1 MTTTEP
7 ITALLIEDD
16 PTDARR
22 IKEALA
28 GTRTQLDGR
37 VELLCVD
44 SVEQAAARLARGGV
58 DLVLLDLS
66 LGGLHPADALARLR
80 SRTEE
85 VAVITLAPA
94 GAEEAGIQSVLAGAQ
109 DYLMKDALDG
119 RLLRRSI
126 RYVRE
131 LHRAE
136 SALRT
141 MTLNDEL
148 TGLYNRRG
156 FFTHAERQMK
166 GADRG
171 EGLWLLLVDVDGL
184 RHINEKFGQQEGDQA
199 LVAIA
204 QFLKDSV
211 RGSDIVARTAG
222 DEFKI
227 LLVDALREAPG
238 PVRARIDRKIERL
251 NAQRGRR
258 YRLSV
263 SIGMARR
270 EPKSA
275 LSLDQLINQADD
287 DLYRAKRARS
297 A

>member
-1 MTTTEP
+1 M
-7 ITALLIEDD
+7 
-16 PTDARR
+16 
-22 IKEALA
+22 
-28 GTRTQLDGR
+28 
-37 VELLCVD
+37 
-44 SVEQAAARLARGGV
+44 
-58 DLVLLDLS
+58 
-66 LGGLHPADALARLR
+66 
-80 SRTEE
+80 
-85 VAVITLAPA
+85 
-94 GAEEAGIQSVLAGAQ
+94 
-109 DYLMKDALDG
+109 
-119 RLLRRSI
+119 
-126 RYVRE
+126 
-131 LHRAE
+131 
-136 SALRT
+136 
-141 MTLNDEL
+141 
-148 TGLYNRRG
+148 
-156 FFTHAERQMK
+156 
-166 GADRG
+166 
-171 EGLWLLLVDVDGL
+171 DVDGL

-204 QFLKDSV
+204 QFLRDSV